1 MPVECLLHHSAL
13 DAFPPPVNETYLSE
27 SGFVRCCDVFPDY
40 RCDVAG
46 LEGMEIDGAVD
57 RNMMGRVRHSS
68 PDCQAT
74 GRLGRR
80 LSRRS

>member
-1 MPVECLLHHSAL
+1 
-13 DAFPPPVNETYLSE
+13 
-27 SGFVRCCDVFPDY
+27 
-40 RCDVAG
+40 
-46 LEGMEIDGAVD
+46 MEIDGAVD